1 MINFSVRQA
10 RRFSGKTQK
19 EMAKSLGICVDTY
32 RNIERHPNKA
42 TIWQAQKI
50 SEITKIPCD
59 NIFFGGD
66 ST

>member
-32 RNIERHPNKA
+32 RKIERHPEKTA
-42 TIWQAQKI
+42 ISQGMKI
-50 SEITKIPCD
+50 SQITGIPFEQ
-59 NIFFGGD
+59 ISFG
-66 ST
+66 